1 MTTVA
6 AVLLALPLSAVRTVS
21 NAVPRVDT
29 DGNIV
34 DAHSG
39 NIVEMNGTYFL
50 YGEFYGKCD
59 SHPLFCTLSN
69 HSLFAL
75 TCRWCWNRRQ
85 DRLGPVRHIS
95 QSSFL
100 HVLY

>member
-1 MTTVA
+1 MRTRTFVINKEKYLFVAEKKVIIELQISSQIYMVLMTTVA

-50 YGEFYGKCD
+50 YGEFYGK
-59 SHPLFCTLSN
+59 
-69 HSLFAL
+69 
-75 TCRWCWNRRQ
+75 
-85 DRLGPVRHIS
+85 
-95 QSSFL
+95 
-100 HVLY
+100 